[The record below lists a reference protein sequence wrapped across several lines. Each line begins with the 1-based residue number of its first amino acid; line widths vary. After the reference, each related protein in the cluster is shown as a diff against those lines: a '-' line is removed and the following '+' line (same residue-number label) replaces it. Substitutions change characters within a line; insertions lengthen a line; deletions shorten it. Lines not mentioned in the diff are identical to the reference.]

1 MILSSEE
8 IKKRI
13 LSEKLVENFIDLET
27 QLQPASF
34 DLTLDEIYLLTSSAS
49 IDFTNQERKLPN
61 YKKIEFNNDWIE
73 LNEGIYLIS
82 FNEVVNIPN
91 DLMAFVRPRSTLV
104 RSGATIF
111 SSLWDPGYSG
121 KSNCLL
127 VVLNENG
134 IKLKKNARI
143 AQIVFFKLSLPTN
156 KTYSGVYQKEGL
168 NNLKKNLK

>member
-8 IKKRI
+8 IKERI
-13 LSEKLVENFIDLET
+13 LKQKLIENFIDLET

-34 DLTLDEIYLLTSSAS
+34 DLTLDEIYLLISSAS
-49 IDFTNQERKLPN
+49 IDFTNKERKLPN
-61 YKKIEFNNDWIE
+61 YKKIEFKNDWIE

-82 FNEVVNIPN
+82 FNEIVNIPN
-91 DLMAFVRPRSTLV
+91 DLIAFVRPRSSLV

-127 VVLNENG
+127 AVLNENG
-134 IKLKKNARI
+134 IRLKKNARI
-143 AQIVFFKLSLPTN
+143 AQIVFFKLSSPAN
-156 KTYSGVYQKEGL
+156 KTYSGIYQNEGI
-168 NNLKKNLK
+168 NNLKKKLK

>member
-8 IKKRI
+8 IKERI
-13 LSEKLVENFIDLET
+13 LKERLIENFIDLET

-34 DLTLDEIYLLTSSAS
+34 DLTLDEIHLLTSSAS
-49 IDFTNQERKLPN
+49 IDFSNKERKLPN
-61 YKKIEFNNDWIE
+61 YKKIEFNDDWIE
-73 LNEGIYLIS
+73 LGRGIYLIS
-82 FNEVVNIPN
+82 FNEIVNIPS
-91 DLMAFVRPRSTLV
+91 DLIAFVRPRSTLV

-134 IKLKKNARI
+134 IKLKKNARV
-143 AQIVFFKLSLPTN
+143 AQMIFFKLSSPAS
-156 KTYSGVYQKEGL
+156 KTYSGIYQNEGIS
-168 NNLKKNLK
+168 NLKKNLK

>member
-8 IKKRI
+8 IKERI
-13 LSEKLVENFIDLET
+13 LKEKLIENFIDLEI

-49 IDFTNQERKLPN
+49 IDFTNKERKLPS
-61 YKKIEFNNDWIE
+61 YKKIEFNDDWIE

-82 FNEVVNIPN
+82 FNEIVNIPN
-91 DLMAFVRPRSTLV
+91 DLIAFVRPRSSLV

-121 KSNCLL
+121 KSNSLL
-127 VVLNENG
+127 VIMNENG
-134 IKLKKNARI
+134 IKIKKNARI
-143 AQIVFFKLSLPTN
+143 AQMVFLKLSNPTS
-156 KTYSGVYQKEGL
+156 KSYSGIYQNEGI
-168 NNLKKNLK
+168 NNLKKNHK

>member
-1 MILSSEE
+1 MILSSDE
-8 IKKRI
+8 IKERI
-13 LSEKLVENFIDLET
+13 LNEKLIENFIDLET

-34 DLTLDEIYLLTSSAS
+34 DLTLDEIYLIVSSAS
-49 IDFTNQERKLPN
+49 IDFSNKERRLPN

-73 LNEGIYLIS
+73 LNKGIYLIT
-82 FNEVVNIPN
+82 FNEIVNIPR
-91 DLMAFVRPRSTLV
+91 DLLALVRPRSSLV

-134 IKLKKNARI
+134 IKLKKNARV
-143 AQIVFFKLSLPTN
+143 AQMVFFKLSSITT
-156 KTYSGVYQKEGL
+156 KTYSGIYQNEGIS
-168 NNLKKNLK
+168 NLKKNLK

>member
-8 IKKRI
+8 IKERI
-13 LSEKLVENFIDLET
+13 LKEKLIENFIDLET

-49 IDFTNQERKLPN
+49 IDFTNKERKLPN

-73 LNEGIYLIS
+73 LNNGIYLIS
-82 FNEVVNIPN
+82 FNEIVNIPN
-91 DLMAFVRPRSTLV
+91 DLLAFVRPRSSLV

-143 AQIVFFKLSLPTN
+143 AQIVFFKLFSPAS
-156 KTYSGVYQKEGL
+156 KIYSGIYQNEGI
-168 NNLKKNLK
+168 NNLKKELK

>member
-8 IKKRI
+8 IKERI
-13 LSEKLVENFIDLET
+13 LKEKLIENFIDLET
-27 QLQPASF
+27 QIQPASF

-49 IDFTNQERKLPN
+49 IDFTNKERKLPN

-73 LNEGIYLIS
+73 LNNGIYLIS
-82 FNEVVNIPN
+82 FNEIVNIPN
-91 DLMAFVRPRSTLV
+91 DLLAFVRPRSSLV

-143 AQIVFFKLSLPTN
+143 AQMVFFKLSFPAN
-156 KTYSGVYQKEGL
+156 KTYSGIYQNEGI
-168 NNLKKNLK
+168 NNLKKKLK

>member
-8 IKKRI
+8 IKDRI
-13 LSEKLVENFIDLET
+13 LKEKLIENFVDLDT

-34 DLTLDEIYLLTSSAS
+34 DLTLNEIFLLTSSAS
-49 IDFTNQERKLPN
+49 IDFTNKERKLPN
-61 YKKIEFNNDWIE
+61 YKKIEFNEDWIE

-82 FNEVVNIPN
+82 FNEIVNIPN
-91 DLMAFVRPRSTLV
+91 DLIAFVRPRSSLI

-127 VVLNENG
+127 VILNENG
-134 IKLKKNARI
+134 IRLKKNARI
-143 AQIVFFKLSLPTN
+143 AQIVFFKLSSPVS
-156 KTYSGVYQKEGL
+156 KTYSGIYQNEGI
-168 NNLKKNLK
+168 NNLKK

>member
-8 IKKRI
+8 IKERI
-13 LSEKLVENFIDLET
+13 LKEKLIENFIDLEI

-49 IDFTNQERKLPN
+49 MDFSNKERKLPN
-61 YKKIEFNNDWIE
+61 YKKIEFKNDWIE
-73 LNEGIYLIS
+73 LSEGIYLVT
-82 FNEVVNIPN
+82 FNEIVNIPN
-91 DLMAFVRPRSTLV
+91 DLLAFLRPRSSLV

-134 IKLKKNARI
+134 VRLRKNARI
-143 AQIVFFKLSLPTN
+143 AQMVFFKLSSPAS
-156 KTYSGVYQKEGL
+156 KTYSGIYQREGI
-168 NNLKKNLK
+168 NNLKKELK

>member
-8 IKKRI
+8 IKERI
-13 LSEKLVENFIDLET
+13 LKERLIENFIDLET

-34 DLTLDEIYLLTSSAS
+34 DLSLDEIYLLTSSAS
-49 IDFTNQERKLPN
+49 IDFTNKERKLPN
-61 YKKIEFNNDWIE
+61 YKKIEFINDWID
-73 LNEGIYLIS
+73 LSEGIYLVS
-82 FNEVVNIPN
+82 FKEIVNIPN
-91 DLMAFVRPRSTLV
+91 DLIAFVRPRSSLV

-134 IKLKKNARI
+134 IRIKKNARI
-143 AQIVFFKLSLPTN
+143 AQMVFFKLSSPAT
-156 KTYSGVYQKEGL
+156 KTYSGIYQKEGV
-168 NNLKKNLK
+168 KQFKEES

>member
-8 IKKRI
+8 IKERI
-13 LSEKLVENFIDLET
+13 LKERLIENFIDLET

-34 DLTLDEIYLLTSSAS
+34 DLSLDEIYLLTSSAS
-49 IDFTNQERKLPN
+49 IDFTNKERKLPN
-61 YKKIEFNNDWIE
+61 YKKIEFINDWID
-73 LNEGIYLIS
+73 LSEGIYLVS
-82 FNEVVNIPN
+82 FNEIVNIPN
-91 DLMAFVRPRSTLV
+91 DLLAFVRPRSSLV

-134 IKLKKNARI
+134 IRIKKNARI
-143 AQIVFFKLSLPTN
+143 AQMVFLKLSSPAA
-156 KTYSGVYQKEGL
+156 KTYSGIYQKEGV
-168 NNLKKNLK
+168 KQFKEES

>member
-8 IKKRI
+8 IKQRI
-13 LSEKLVENFIDLET
+13 LNEKLVENFIDLET

-73 LNEGIYLIS
+73 LNQGIYLIS
-82 FNEVVNIPN
+82 FNEIVNIPN
-91 DLMAFVRPRSTLV
+91 DLIAFVRPRSTLV

-143 AQIVFFKLSLPTN
+143 AQMVFFKLSSPAN
-156 KTYSGVYQKEGL
+156 KTYSGVYQREGL
-168 NNLKKNLK
+168 NNLKKNPK

>member
-8 IKKRI
+8 IKERI
-13 LSEKLVENFIDLET
+13 LKERLIENFIDLET

-34 DLTLDEIYLLTSSAS
+34 DLSLDEIYLLTSSAS
-49 IDFTNQERKLPN
+49 IDFTNKERKLPN
-61 YKKIEFNNDWIE
+61 YKKIEFINEWID
-73 LNEGIYLIS
+73 LSEGIYLVS
-82 FNEVVNIPN
+82 FNEIVNIPN
-91 DLMAFVRPRSTLV
+91 DLIAFVRPRSSLV

-134 IKLKKNARI
+134 IRIKKNARI
-143 AQIVFFKLSLPTN
+143 AQMVFLKLSSPAA
-156 KTYSGVYQKEGL
+156 KTYSGIYQKEGV
-168 NNLKKNLK
+168 KQFKEES

>member
-8 IKKRI
+8 IKERI
-13 LSEKLVENFIDLET
+13 LKDRLIENFIDLSV

-34 DLTLDEIYLLTSSAS
+34 DLTLDEIFLLKSSAS
-49 IDFTNQERKLPN
+49 IDFSNKEREIPK
-61 YKKIEFNNDWIE
+61 YEEIEFKDEWIL
-73 LNEGIYLIS
+73 LNKGIYLIS
-82 FNEVVNIPN
+82 FNEIVNIPK
-91 DLMAFVRPRSTLV
+91 DLIAFVRPRSSLV

-134 IKLKKNARI
+134 IKIKKNARV
-143 AQIVFFKLSLPTN
+143 AQMVFLKLSSPAN
-156 KTYSGVYQKEGL
+156 KMYEGIYQKEGI
-168 NNLKKNLK
+168 

>member
-8 IKKRI
+8 IKERI
-13 LSEKLVENFIDLET
+13 LKEKLIENFIDLET

-34 DLTLDEIYLLTSSAS
+34 DLTLDEIYLLTSPAS
-49 IDFTNQERKLPN
+49 IDFTNKERKLPN

-73 LNEGIYLIS
+73 LNNGIYLIS
-82 FNEVVNIPN
+82 FNEIVNIPN
-91 DLMAFVRPRSTLV
+91 DLLALVRPRSSLV

-143 AQIVFFKLSLPTN
+143 AQMIFFKLSSSAS
-156 KTYSGVYQKEGL
+156 KIYSGIYQNEGI
-168 NNLKKNLK
+168 NNLKKKLK

>member
-8 IKKRI
+8 IKERI
-13 LSEKLVENFIDLET
+13 LKEKLIENFIDLET

-34 DLTLDEIYLLTSSAS
+34 DLTLDEIYLLTSPAS
-49 IDFTNQERKLPN
+49 IDFTNKERKLPN

-73 LNEGIYLIS
+73 LNNGIYLIS
-82 FNEVVNIPN
+82 FNEIVNIPN
-91 DLMAFVRPRSTLV
+91 DLLALVRPRSSLV

-143 AQIVFFKLSLPTN
+143 AQMVFFKLSSSTS
-156 KTYSGVYQKEGL
+156 KIYSGIYQNEGI
-168 NNLKKNLK
+168 NNLKKKLK

>member
-8 IKKRI
+8 IKERI
-13 LSEKLVENFIDLET
+13 LKEKLIENFIDLET

-49 IDFTNQERKLPN
+49 IDFSNKERKLPN
-61 YKKIEFNNDWIE
+61 YKKIEFNNDWIG
-73 LNEGIYLIS
+73 LNEGIYLIT
-82 FNEVVNIPN
+82 FNEIVNIPN
-91 DLMAFVRPRSTLV
+91 DLLAFLRPRSSLI

-134 IKLKKNARI
+134 IRLKKNARI
-143 AQIVFFKLSLPTN
+143 AQMVFFKLSSVAS
-156 KTYSGVYQKEGL
+156 KTYSGIYQREGIS
-168 NNLKKNLK
+168 NLKKELK

>member
-8 IKKRI
+8 IKERI
-13 LSEKLVENFIDLET
+13 LKEKLIENFIDLET

-49 IDFTNQERKLPN
+49 IDFSNKERKLPN
-61 YKKIEFNNDWIE
+61 YKKIEFNNDWIG

-82 FNEVVNIPN
+82 FNEIVNIPN
-91 DLMAFVRPRSTLV
+91 DLLAFLRPRSSLI

-143 AQIVFFKLSLPTN
+143 AQMVFFKLSSVAS
-156 KTYSGVYQKEGL
+156 KTYSGIYQREGIS
-168 NNLKKNLK
+168 NLKKELK

>member
-13 LSEKLVENFIDLET
+13 LKEKLIENFIDLEI

-49 IDFTNQERKLPN
+49 IDFTNKERKLPN

-73 LNEGIYLIS
+73 LNNGIYLVS
-82 FNEVVNIPN
+82 FNEIVNIPN
-91 DLMAFVRPRSTLV
+91 DLLAFVRPRSSLV

-143 AQIVFFKLSLPTN
+143 AQMVFFKLSSLAN
-156 KTYSGVYQKEGL
+156 KTYSGIYQNEGI
-168 NNLKKNLK
+168 NNLKKKLK